1 MGAGSGRVFMTVT
14 LPLIKDSFFSGLVT
28 TFVRSITAI
37 SAIIL
42 LVTPKYLLITCR
54 INEFA
59 EKGAYGVACAYATI
73 LILIVYA
80 AILLMNL
87 AMKFF
92 GTSRKIRGGEKA

>member
-1 MGAGSGRVFMTVT
+1 MTVT
-14 LPLIKDSFFSGLVT
+14 LPLIKDSFLSGLVT

-42 LVTPKYLLITCR
+42 LVTPRYLLITCR

-73 LILIVYA
+73 LIAIVYA
-80 AILLMNL
+80 AIVIMNWVI
-87 AMKFF
+87 KHF
-92 GTSRKIRGGEKA
+92 GTSKAMKAKED

>member
-1 MGAGSGRVFMTVT
+1 MTVT

-28 TFVRSITAI
+28 AFVRSITAI

-42 LVTPKYLLITCR
+42 LVTPQYLLITCQ

-59 EKGAYGVACAYATI
+59 EKGYYGVACAYATV

-80 AILLMNL
+80 AVLLMNL
-87 AMKFF
+87 FINRF
-92 GTSRKIRGGEKA
+92 GTSKKLSEKEAA

>member
-1 MGAGSGRVFMTVT
+1 MTVT
-14 LPLIKDSFFSGLVT
+14 LPLIKDSFLSGLVT

-42 LVTPKYLLITCR
+42 LVTPRYLLITCR

-73 LILIVYA
+73 LIIITYSAIV
-80 AILLMNL
+80 IMNWVI
-87 AMKFF
+87 KHF
-92 GTSRKIRGGEKA
+92 GTSRSLRAKEE